1 MTSTQ
6 TARTRLAL
14 TFVLVKRVLKV
25 TVKRVKVKL
34 KRKMALYRKD
44 HMLLIEAKTF
54 IVRGTLLIPLISS
67 GHLITLIKKDFL
79 TFYVGISMRLLV
91 FRF

>member
-1 MTSTQ
+1 
-6 TARTRLAL
+6 
-14 TFVLVKRVLKV
+14 
-25 TVKRVKVKL
+25 
-34 KRKMALYRKD
+34 
-44 HMLLIEAKTF
+44 MLLIEAKTF
-54 IVRGTLLIPLISS
+54 IVRGTILIPLISS

>member
-54 IVRGTLLIPLISS
+54 IVRGTILIPLISS